1 MPELAL
7 DPEFAPPPDA
17 KPSDPTG
24 RALAWLRAHEPGVI
38 VAGVVLQVLILALT
52 AASSVLPTFGAPT
65 VLLRVVPVD
74 PRDLMRGDYVTLG
87 YEIGRDVPPSFQPGE
102 TVYVELL
109 PEDDGRHY
117 RGGATLRDRPTS
129 GRFIRGTVDGSRR
142 IVFGIESYYVRE
154 GKGKEY
160 ERAILN
166 RRLSARVALA
176 ADGQAALRALV
187 YDGEP

>member
-1 MPELAL
+1 MPDPAL
-7 DPEFAPPPDA
+7 DPEFAPPPAA
-17 KPSDPTG
+17 KPSDPAG
-24 RALAWLRAHEPGVI
+24 RVLAWLRAHEPGVI
-38 VAGVVLQVLILALT
+38 VAGIGLQVLILAMT

-74 PRDLMRGDYVTLG
+74 PRDLMRGDYVILG
-87 YEIGRDVPPSFQPGE
+87 YEIGRAAPPSSRPGE

-117 RGGATLRDRPTS
+117 RGGATLRDRPAS

-142 IVFGIESYYVRE
+142 IAFGIESYFVQE
-154 GKGKEY
+154 GKGKDY
-160 ERAILN
+160 ERAILD

-176 ADGQAALRALV
+176 ADGRAALRALE